1 VGSPGGSATE
11 AEHLRHFI
19 RERFHSEPEAASF
32 IGGPAGLDA
41 VLSYDEFARALRLS
55 GYGRAAEPLF
65 ARFGRASDGPGS
77 EGVRVRDLLR
87 DCGLPREPLTGS
99 GVYVVLSPGQSSPPA
114 PAGLDPQAQ
123 RELRDLREEVESLR
137 HRIRE
142 GASQSTGDVRQLNLR
157 VEELLQRE
165 AGALRADGLDLRAS
179 LTEALRLLDEER
191 RERRERQG
199 HIAESQR
206 CMRELQSWAE
216 ERLQRVEHLAKEGRQ
231 SSVDIRAA
239 VQEALQLGEMSEF
252 RALGAVAEES
262 RNRETTLA
270 RDQQSREAVTQEL
283 ENRWRRLLGDER
295 LARASETEEL
305 ARQIGR
311 VEDMLRAE
319 RETNAQRVSDMHGRV
334 DEALREVHEESNI
347 RQAEF
352 MQLSG
357 HREQLHSVI
366 GDARVAARDDS
377 EAMVRRLDALE
388 RSLPTMSEHLDHE
401 LRVLKEGLMDIR
413 QTQQADGATRED
425 KLLLLQ
431 RQIDTEVR
439 TREEA
444 IAKIALV
451 QDTSDSQLEQHLK
464 ATIYE
469 DRAVRDTA
477 SDELQQKVAAVHQEL
492 NFEKARAAA
501 QGRELAQA
509 VSQTRDAMNSETVAR
524 RQEIANIAK
533 GTDDA
538 SLALR
543 EGDGRRERMETR
555 LIDQVASLEAGLREE
570 ALAREEGERYA
581 SDDRKSTRSAL
592 QREIS
597 LREDLASRVEQALQE
612 ERRQREEAHQ
622 QVISRHDENLP
633 SKLAKLETLLK
644 HEEETR
650 EKAFAK
656 LDSRLSRGDVVFE
669 NERKERE
676 EREHVVSTRLAETAS
691 EVINARDRA
700 RECLSRFEEVG
711 LLKESLA
718 RDRLERQS
726 GEAGLELG
734 VKEQAVRMDQL
745 LQSWEMRERTM
756 DRVLGELSDKV
767 EHEIKNRAEGDADVM
782 KQIHARREETLANLA
797 AERRKVEE
805 VVGKADEAFQCLA
818 ADERS
823 QRVQAIADLDKRCT
837 QLRDT
842 MDEALK
848 WRIEQYNE
856 LVLEL
861 SKVSETLTDESRS
874 RQRENTVLEN
884 NWTRLRSEM
893 GEEAEI
899 RKASIGELR
908 EDIADAVKRLER
920 GREVLVEHERE
931 RGGVVEQLK
940 LGVSAETM
948 RLTAAL
954 EELRQQL
961 SREVLARDELLA
973 GARHSLKSGLARA
986 GEEWRAAY
994 RTEGAA
1000 REEAQ
1005 LRIDRQMVEV
1015 RGHMQELKLM
1025 SEHRDED
1032 VAQRLKAAAEALSVE
1047 DQARRDLEAY
1057 AQRSLDDLRRTVAGE
1072 AAERQDLAVQVSG
1085 RLETLEEMVQDE
1097 NACREDLE
1105 RRVSKELLDARAAL
1119 NEERCIRE
1127 GIESRLDQQVSG
1139 GPLLQQEALHRES
1152 KARDE
1157 AIAAAQ
1163 SNMHRALQAETV
1175 AREEGR
1181 RDSVSKLQQ
1190 LRSDLHLEVEERS
1203 KLARE
1208 LTGGLA
1214 KVQRLQSEEEETRA
1228 QESERLSA
1236 VVEGLSESVRGLVSA
1251 KDDVVQGY
1259 MESVDQVRT
1268 SLHKQIVSWSAKE
1281 EMLETSLRDLKT
1293 ALREEGQVRER
1304 EVRGVADAIA
1314 GEHTAR
1320 EAGLA
1325 RERRAAED
1333 ELAKVQQLQRKARED
1348 EERRLQE
1355 KLLEVMSAVSEERD
1369 QRQEALRQ
1377 ERQRNTDVHEQ
1388 VLREQKSGQR
1398 ELAKVAQAVQK
1409 SLEDEG
1415 RRGKE
1420 LDSQMSTMTAKVE
1433 ESRAGLATEAQQRDA
1448 EVRVLEQRAIES
1460 EAMLRAE
1467 IKERRDMCLELKKGL
1482 EAEAAVREDAVAT
1495 EKRAREAADGHV
1507 EDHQKSMLREERG
1520 SREAAMSQV
1529 SQDLLT
1535 LKTQIMEEIGRF
1547 EDERGNQNANIH
1559 KLRTDV
1565 AEILGERR
1573 VDSSTQRD
1581 GLEQLR
1587 AEVLAVTG
1595 TRKEDA
1601 ERAETAL
1608 VGMASRF
1615 EQCTRACR
1623 DQTSTVEQLLQS
1635 IQSDIQ
1641 REGDDRSAA
1650 LRKLEARMNE
1660 ERRSVDTALTSEARA
1675 REDVSN
1681 IAEELVRQ
1689 RLADEARKT
1698 KVTLDKLS
1706 AQILALSDDS
1716 TRLRGASPDNARD
1729 SAKSIAAVQRQVA
1742 TEEQSRQQSIAAV
1755 QRALDSLRDELLTEV
1770 KERRGQHGTMLE
1782 EVNLLHRSVQQR
1794 DDRADSQQ
1802 QHLVAELSELRERIA
1817 REVRTREAALAQVEQ
1832 HIATVKVLRESSS
1845 GSASAPRPA
1854 LAELALG
1861 GAGPSVSG
1869 ERWRQLEDELERTR
1883 LSVVSLQGET
1893 YSLGKAIANCE
1904 ERCDNVR
1911 GGLVSVQAGMTD
1923 TTHRHKA
1930 SFEVE
1935 QSIVVSREE
1944 LRKECSERKADGAS
1958 LAARIAEGAERLEWT
1973 EQQRMKSEQGL
1984 RQEMME
1990 VKSGMKKET
1999 RDREAIEQRVG
2010 ALVREEAVRREE
2022 AIDRESRI
2030 RKEGEERLS
2039 ETLSLAVREE
2049 RRTRERELLRLEERG
2064 LVGSG
2069 AAVGTAKG
2077 NADGSMETR
2086 GLRQAIVDLQD
2097 RVGSAESRQKSAEE
2111 RTVSMLDAIMSGL
2124 TGPQAN

>member
-1 VGSPGGSATE
+1 MGSPGGSATE
-11 AEHLRHFI
+11 GEHLRHFI

-99 GVYVVLSPGQSSPPA
+99 GVYVVLSPGQSSPPP

-191 RERRERQG
+191 RERQG
-199 HIAESQR
+199 HIVESQR
-206 CMRELQSWAE
+206 CIRELQNWAE

-319 RETNAQRVSDMHGRV
+319 RETSAQRVSDMHGRV
-334 DEALREVHEESNI
+334 DEAVREVHEESNI

-352 MQLSG
+352 TQLSG
-357 HREQLHSVI
+357 HREQMHSVI
-366 GDARVAARDDS
+366 GDMRVAARDDN

-388 RSLPTMSEHLDHE
+388 RSLPTMSERLDHE
-401 LRVLKEGLMDIR
+401 LRVLKESLMDIR
-413 QTQQADGATRED
+413 QIQQADSATRED

-444 IAKIALV
+444 IAKIAFA

-464 ATIYE
+464 ALIYE
-469 DRAVRDTA
+469 DRAMRDTA
-477 SDELQQKVAAVHQEL
+477 LDELQQKVAAVHQEL

-509 VSQTRDAMNSETVAR
+509 FSQTRDAMNSETVAR

-533 GTDDA
+533 GTDEA
-538 SLALR
+538 SLAFR

-581 SDDRKSTRSAL
+581 LDDRNSTRNAL

-612 ERRQREEAHQ
+612 ERQREEAHQ
-622 QVISRHDENLP
+622 QFILRHDENLA

-644 HEEETR
+644 HEEEAR

-656 LDSRLSRGDVVFE
+656 LDSRLSRGDVVLE

-676 EREHVVSTRLAETAS
+676 EREHVVITRLAETAS
-691 EVINARDRA
+691 EVISARDRA

-718 RDRLERQS
+718 RDRLERQF

-745 LQSWEMRERTM
+745 LQSWEMRERTL

-797 AERRKVEE
+797 AERRKVQE

-823 QRVQAIADLDKRCT
+823 QRVQAIADLDNRCT

-861 SKVSETLTDESRS
+861 SKVSEMLTDESRS
-874 RQRENTVLEN
+874 RQRENNVVEN

-931 RGGVVEQLK
+931 RGGLVEQLK

-961 SREVLARDELLA
+961 SREVLARDELQA

-986 GEEWRAAY
+986 GEEWRAAC

-1032 VAQRLKAAAEALSVE
+1032 LAQRLKAAAEALSVE
-1047 DQARRDLEAY
+1047 DQARRDLEVY
-1057 AQRSLDDLRRTVAGE
+1057 AQRSLDDLRRTVAAE
-1072 AAERQDLAVQVSG
+1072 AAERQDLAVQVGG

-1127 GIESRLDQQVSG
+1127 GNESRLEQQVSG
-1139 GPLLQQEALHRES
+1139 GPLLQQEALHREN

-1157 AIAAAQ
+1157 AIAAVQ

-1181 RDSVSKLQQ
+1181 RDSVFKLQQ

-1259 MESVDQVRT
+1259 MESVDQVRA

-1377 ERQRNTDVHEQ
+1377 ERQRNTDGHEQ

-1398 ELAKVAQAVQK
+1398 ELAKVAQSVQK

-1433 ESRAGLATEAQQRDA
+1433 ECRAGLATEAQQRDA

-1482 EAEAAVREDAVAT
+1482 EAEAAVREDAVAA
-1495 EKRAREAADGHV
+1495 EKRAREAADGQV
-1507 EDHQKSMLREERG
+1507 EDHQKSTLREEKG

-1535 LKTQIMEEIGRF
+1535 LKMQIMEEIGRF
-1547 EDERGNQNANIH
+1547 EDERGGQNANIH

-1565 AEILGERR
+1565 AEILGERK
-1573 VDSSTQRD
+1573 VDSSIQRD

-1608 VGMASRF
+1608 VGMASRV
-1615 EQCTRACR
+1615 EHCSRACR
-1623 DQTSTVEQLLQS
+1623 DQTSTVEQLLLS

-1660 ERRSVDTALTSEARA
+1660 ERRSVDTALTAEARA

-1716 TRLRGASPDNARD
+1716 TRLRGASPDIARD
-1729 SAKSIAAVQRQVA
+1729 CAKSIAAVQRQVA
-1742 TEEQSRQQSIAAV
+1742 SEEQSRQQSIAAV

-1770 KERRGQHGTMLE
+1770 KERRGLHGTMLE
-1782 EVNLLHRSVQQR
+1782 EVNLLSRSVQQR

-1802 QHLVAELSELRERIA
+1802 QHLGAELSELRERVA

-1845 GSASAPRPA
+1845 GGASAPRPA
-1854 LAELALG
+1854 LAELPLG

-1911 GGLVSVQAGMTD
+1911 GGLVYVQAGMTD

-1944 LRKECSERKADGAS
+1944 LRKECSERKADGAQ

-1973 EQQRMKSEQGL
+1973 EQQRMKAEQGL

-2064 LVGSG
+2064 LVGGG
-2069 AAVGTAKG
+2069 AAAGTAKG

-2086 GLRQAIVDLQD
+2086 GLRQAVVDLQD